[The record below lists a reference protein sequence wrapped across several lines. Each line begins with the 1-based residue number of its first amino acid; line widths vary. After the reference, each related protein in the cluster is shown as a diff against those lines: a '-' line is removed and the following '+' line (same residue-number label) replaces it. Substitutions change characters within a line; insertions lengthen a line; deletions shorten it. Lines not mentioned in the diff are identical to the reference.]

1 MAGKIN
7 IDSERCKGCGLCLA
21 VCPKQAISISAKSNR
36 QGYFPAETDNCDCT
50 GCGVCALICPDA
62 AIEVYRD
69 EATPIV
75 ENAGPGNAGK
85 PTVMQEKA

>member
-21 VCPKQAISISAKSNR
+21 VCPKQTISISAKSNR
-36 QGYFPAETDNCDCT
+36 QGYFPAETDNCECT

-75 ENAGPGNAGK
+75 ENVGPGNAGK